1 MNQQT
6 NTFPLFFTL
15 ERVENGYILKCK
27 EESTGL
33 SQEAKW
39 RKEIVTDDK
48 IDQRIGHLLHL
59 DTMKKEVPL
68 TFFVEAITENTYK
81 FDDDVKPD
89 ELMKAKLQFYQYQ
102 LKNYREDQV
111 LALKIPD
118 SNTIE
123 IYGSNAEKLS
133 INDSSYLIRV
143 MGIHMMR
150 FMDNKE
156 GRKLLG
162 TFRPQVTLLTVTEE
176 KMLEWYNSHKID
188 NKSIETAS
196 K

>member
-111 LALKIPD
+111 LALKILD

-188 NKSIETAS
+188 NKNIETAS

>member
-48 IDQRIGHLLHL
+48 IDQRIGHLLNL

-68 TFFVEAITENTYK
+68 NFFIAAITENTYK

-188 NKSIETAS
+188 NKNIEKAS

>member
-33 SQEAKW
+33 SQESKW

-81 FDDDVKPD
+81 IDDDVKPD

-133 INDSSYLIRV
+133 INDSSHLIRV

-176 KMLEWYNSHKID
+176 KMLGWYKSHQID
-188 NKSIETAS
+188 NRNIEKNS
-196 K
+196 

>member
-59 DTMKKEVPL
+59 DTTKKEVPL

-162 TFRPQVTLLTVTEE
+162 TFRPQVTLLTISEE
-176 KMLEWYNSHKID
+176 KMLDWYKSHQID
-188 NKSIETAS
+188 NKNIEKKS